1 MLRFLISPVKGQAM
15 SSNPWKNEA
24 ECGADGMNREHDL
37 QLSLLDQLLAALD
50 TRAPIARSILD
61 ELLTASDLHFATE
74 EVLMRQH
81 SHPKYHLHVDEHR
94 RLMEEL
100 RALDRRFGAALA
112 QAEDVL
118 LMRRSLT
125 SHITNLDGDVE
136 TVVRQQA

>member
-1 MLRFLISPVKGQAM
+1 M
-15 SSNPWKNEA
+15 SSIPWKNEA
-24 ECGADGMNREHDL
+24 ERGADGMNREHDL

-50 TRAPIARSILD
+50 TKAPVGRAILD
-61 ELLTASDLHFATE
+61 ELLTVSDLHFATE

-112 QAEDVL
+112 DDVL
-118 LMRRSLT
+118 AMRRSLT
-125 SHITNLDGDVE
+125 AHIANLDGDVE
-136 TVVRQQA
+136 TAVRQQA

>member
-15 SSNPWKNEA
+15 SSIPWKNEA
-24 ECGADGMNREHDL
+24 ERGADWMNREHDL

-61 ELLTASDLHFATE
+61 ELLTASDQHFATE

-112 QAEDVL
+112 QPEDVL
-118 LMRRSLT
+118 SMRRSLT
-125 SHITNLDGDVE
+125 AHIENLDGDVE
-136 TVVRQQA
+136 TLVRQQA